1 MKSPGGLVV
10 VSFALSGFCG
20 LQIAGIVQHGPCD
33 LYFLQVGR
41 RFDQTKTV
49 GTVVSSGRHTMAG

>member
-1 MKSPGGLVV
+1 MV